1 MLDYALF
8 AGGCFWGVEAAFRAT
23 PGVAFTKV
31 GYAGGSTVDPSYKD
45 VCRDLTG
52 HAETVLVIYDPALIS
67 YKALLETYFTI
78 NEGSCACDELGS
90 FGSQYR
96 SMIFYNNSDQKKIG
110 EDLINSLNRAQVFE
124 SPISTDLVMT
134 KNFYLA
140 EDYHQQ
146 YYEKHGLVNQA
157 C

>member
-23 PGVAFTKV
+23 SGVAFTKV
-31 GYAGGSTVDPSYKD
+31 GYAGGNTVDPTYKD

-52 HAETVLVIYDPALIS
+52 HAETVLVVYDPAIIS

-78 NEGSCACDELGS
+78 NEGSCGCDELGS

-96 SMIFYNNSDQKKIG
+96 SIIFYNNAEQKKVAG
-110 EDLINSLNRAQVFE
+110 DLIKFLDRSHVYE
-124 SPISTDLVMT
+124 SPITTDLVMT

-146 YYEKHGLVNQA
+146 YYEKHGLVDLT

>member
-31 GYAGGSTVDPSYKD
+31 GYAGGNTVDPTYKD

-52 HAETVLVIYDPALIS
+52 HAETVLVIYDPVIIS
-67 YKALLETYFTI
+67 YKELLETYFTI

-96 SMIFYNNSDQKKIG
+96 SIIFYNNKDQKKLG
-110 EDLINSLNRAQVFE
+110 EKLIKSLNRAQVYE

-146 YYEKHGLVNQA
+146 YYEKHGLVEPT

>member
-8 AGGCFWGVEAAFRAT
+8 AGGCFWGVEAAFRAM
-23 PGVAFTKV
+23 PGVEFTKV
-31 GYAGGSTVDPSYKD
+31 GYAGGSMENPTYRD

-52 HAETVLVIYDPALIS
+52 HAETVLVIYDPEKTS
-67 YKALLETYFTI
+67 YKELLESFFNI
-78 NEGSCACDELGS
+78 NEGSCACDELGA

-96 SMIFYNNSDQKKIG
+96 SIVFYNNEEEKKTAEQMIHH
-110 EDLINSLNRAQVFE
+110 LNRTQAFDSAITAE
-124 SPISTDLVMT
+124 LVKT

-146 YYEKHGLVNQA
+146 YYEKHGLNEA
-157 C
+157 EG

>member
-31 GYAGGSTVDPSYKD
+31 GYAGGSTVNPTYKD

-52 HAETVLVIYDPALIS
+52 HAETVLVIYDPTLIS

-78 NEGSCACDELGS
+78 NEGSCACDEMGS

-96 SMIFYNNSDQKKIG
+96 SIVFYNDADQKKIG
-110 EDLINSLNRAQVFE
+110 EKLINSLNRAQVYE

-146 YYEKHGLVNQA
+146 YYEKHGLVEPA

>member
-31 GYAGGSTVDPSYKD
+31 GYAGGSTVNPTYKD

-52 HAETVLVIYDPALIS
+52 HAETVLVIYDPTLIS

-78 NEGSCACDELGS
+78 NEGSCACDEMGS

-96 SMIFYNNSDQKKIG
+96 SIVFYNDADQKKIG
-110 EDLINSLNRAQVFE
+110 EKLINSLNRAQVYE

-146 YYEKHGLVNQA
+146 YYEKHGLVEPI

>member
-23 PGVAFTKV
+23 PGVAYTKV
-31 GYAGGSTVDPSYKD
+31 GYAGGITVDPTYKD

-52 HAETVLVIYDPALIS
+52 HAETVLVVYDPAVIR
-67 YKALLETYFTI
+67 YKALLETFFSI
-78 NEGSCACDELGS
+78 NEGSCACDEVGS

-96 SMIFYNNSDQKKIG
+96 SIIFYNDAEQKKIG
-110 EDLINSLNRAQVFE
+110 QDLINSLNRAQVYEF
-124 SPISTDLVMT
+124 PIATDLVMT

-146 YYEKHGLVNQA
+146 YYERHGLAGQP

>member
-31 GYAGGSTVDPSYKD
+31 GYAGCSTVNPTYND

-52 HAETVLVIYDPALIS
+52 HAETVLVIYDPTLIS

-78 NEGSCACDELGS
+78 NEGSCACDEMGS

-96 SMIFYNNSDQKKIG
+96 SIVFYNDADQKKIG
-110 EDLINSLNRAQVFE
+110 EKLINSLNRAQVYE

-146 YYEKHGLVNQA
+146 YYEKHGLVEPA

>member
-31 GYAGGSTVDPSYKD
+31 GYAGGRTVNPTYKD

-52 HAETVLVIYDPALIS
+52 HAETVLVIYDPELIS
-67 YKALLETYFTI
+67 YRNLLETFFTI
-78 NEGSCACDELGS
+78 NEGGCACEELGS

-96 SMIFYNNSDQKKIG
+96 SIVFYNNLEQKQIA
-110 EDLINSLNRAQVFE
+110 EDLIASLDRSHVYE
-124 SPISTDLVMT
+124 KPITTDLVMT

-140 EDYHQQ
+140 EEYHQQ
-146 YYEKHGLVNQA
+146 YYEKHGLSAQSR
-157 C
+157 

>member
-23 PGVAFTKV
+23 PGVSYTKV
-31 GYAGGSTVDPSYKD
+31 GYAGGNTVDPTYKD
-45 VCRDLTG
+45 VCRELTG
-52 HAETVLVIYDPALIS
+52 HAETVLVIYDPESIS
-67 YKALLETYFTI
+67 YKGLLETFFTI
-78 NEGSCACDELGS
+78 NEGTCACDEVAS

-96 SMIFYNNSDQKKIG
+96 SIIFYNDAGQKKTA
-110 EDLINSLNRAQVFE
+110 EDLINALNRAQVYEF
-124 SPISTDLVMT
+124 SIATDLVMT

-146 YYEKHGLVNQA
+146 YYERHGLANQP